1 MLASSSSAGS
11 CADDDAPDRSPG
23 LTMDLAR
30 DLPWRRLHLR
40 PPASSLG
47 DRLYVLRRRW
57 RTLVRLSLGTALAYF
72 IATNLLHHQQAFFAP
87 IACIIVLIAGGG
99 LRGRTS
105 YELVLGVSIG
115 VLVGELLILGIGRGT
130 WQMALVVTLTV
141 VIGTLLGLKGLALTQ
156 SATSSVLLAA
166 VIPAAGVSNPAI
178 TRFLD
183 ALVGGAVGLAMILL
197 IPRNAIRDIDREV
210 QGFLTRLAA
219 ILGRTAQ
226 ALRTVDADLADLALD
241 EARSMQPQVDS
252 MTSTAANVTEIAR
265 MSPMRWKQRGHVQ
278 TYVATVRDL
287 DNAVR
292 DARVL
297 ARKTSALL
305 RHGEVVPPN
314 MDVAIDTLARAIGI
328 FADDLSEHDNFD
340 EVRSQ
345 LVEAARLASAALPD
359 AITMN
364 SASIAAQ
371 VRSLAADLLY
381 ASGYT
386 RDEIDERLELD

>member
-1 MLASSSSAGS
+1 M
-11 CADDDAPDRSPG
+11 SP
-23 LTMDLAR
+23 AR
-30 DLPWRRLHLR
+30 DIPLRRIRLR
-40 PPASSLG
+40 RPAAPLQ

-57 RTLVRLSLGTALAYF
+57 RTLVRLSLGTAIAYF
-72 IATNLLHHQQAFFAP
+72 VATHVLDHQQAFFAP

-130 WQMALVVTLTV
+130 WQLALIVTLTV
-141 VIGTLLGLKGLALTQ
+141 IVGTLLGLKGLALTQ
-156 SATSSVLLAA
+156 SATSSVLLAV
-166 VIPAAGVSNPAI
+166 VIPAAGSGNPAI

-183 ALVGGAVGLAMILL
+183 ALVGGALGLAMVLL
-197 IPRNAIRDIDREV
+197 IPRNPVRDIDREV
-210 QGFLTRLAA
+210 QAFLERLAG
-219 ILGRTAQ
+219 ILSRTAQ
-226 ALRTVDADLADLALD
+226 ALRTADAALADLALH
-241 EARSMQPQVDS
+241 EARSMQPRVES
-252 MTSTAANVTEIAR
+252 MTSTAANVSEIAR
-265 MSPMRWKQRGHVQ
+265 MSPMRWKQREHVQ

-305 RHGEVVPPN
+305 RRGEAIPPD
-314 MDVAIDTLARAIGI
+314 MDLAIDALARAIGI
-328 FADDLSEHDNFD
+328 FADDLSEHDDFD
-340 EVRSQ
+340 NARQE
-345 LVEAARLASAALPD
+345 LVEAARMASAALPD
-359 AITMN
+359 AMTMN

-386 RDEIDERLELD
+386 RDEIDERLEFD

>member
-1 MLASSSSAGS
+1 M
-11 CADDDAPDRSPG
+11 SP
-23 LTMDLAR
+23 AR
-30 DLPWRRLHLR
+30 DIPLRRLRLLR
-40 PPASSLG
+40 PTETLR
-47 DRLYVLRRRW
+47 DRLHVLRRRW
-57 RTLVRLSLGTALAYF
+57 RTLLRLSLGTAIAYF
-72 IATNLLHHQQAFFAP
+72 VATHVLGHRQAFFAP
-87 IACIIVLIAGGG
+87 IACIIVLLAGAG

-105 YELVLGVSIG
+105 YELVAGVSLG

-141 VIGTLLGLKGLALTQ
+141 VTATLLGLKGLALTQ

-166 VIPAAGVSNPAI
+166 VIPVQGAGNPAV

-183 ALVGGAVGLAMILL
+183 ALVGGAVGLAMVLL
-197 IPRNAIRDIDREV
+197 IPRNPVRDIDREV
-210 QGFLTRLAA
+210 QSFLKRLADV
-219 ILGRTAQ
+219 LSRTAQ
-226 ALRTVDADLADLALD
+226 ALRTVDASLADHALA

-252 MTSTAANVTEIAR
+252 MTSTAANVSEIAR
-265 MSPMRWKQRGHVQ
+265 MSPMRWKQRDHVQ

-297 ARKTSALL
+297 ARKTSTLL
-305 RHGEVVPPN
+305 RRGEAVPPD
-314 MDVAIDTLARAIGI
+314 MDRAVDALAHAIGI
-328 FADDLSEHDNFD
+328 FADDLSGHEDFD
-340 EVRSQ
+340 RAREELIQ
-345 LVEAARLASAALPD
+345 AARMASAALPD
-359 AITMN
+359 AMTMN

-386 RDEIDERLELD
+386 RDEIDERLDTD

>member
-1 MLASSSSAGS
+1 M
-11 CADDDAPDRSPG
+11 SP
-23 LTMDLAR
+23 AR
-30 DLPWRRLHLR
+30 DVPLRRLRLR
-40 PPASSLG
+40 RPADSLR

-57 RTLVRLSLGTALAYF
+57 RTLLRLSLGTATAYF
-72 IATNLLHHQQAFFAP
+72 IATHVLHHQQAFFAP
-87 IACIIVLIAGGG
+87 IACIIVLIAGAG

-105 YELVLGVSIG
+105 YELVAGVSLG

-141 VIGTLLGLKGLALTQ
+141 IVGTLLGLKGLALTQ

-166 VIPAAGVSNPAI
+166 VIPVAGAGNPAI

-197 IPRNAIRDIDREV
+197 IPRNPVRDIDREV
-210 QGFLTRLAA
+210 QGFLTRLAG
-219 ILGRTAQ
+219 ILSRTAQ
-226 ALRTVDADLADLALD
+226 ALRTVDATLADLALA
-241 EARSMQPQVDS
+241 EARAMQPQVDS

-265 MSPMRWKQRGHVQ
+265 MSPMRWKQRDHVE

-297 ARKTSALL
+297 ARKTSTLL
-305 RHGEVVPPN
+305 RRGEVVPPE
-314 MDVAIDTLARAIGI
+314 MDVAIDALARAIGI
-328 FADDLSEHDNFD
+328 FADDLSENEDFEQARD
-340 EVRSQ
+340 E
-345 LVEAARLASAALPD
+345 LVAAARMASEALPD
-359 AITMN
+359 AMTMN

-371 VRSLAADLLY
+371 IRSLAADLLY

-386 RDEIDERLELD
+386 RDEIDRRLDVD